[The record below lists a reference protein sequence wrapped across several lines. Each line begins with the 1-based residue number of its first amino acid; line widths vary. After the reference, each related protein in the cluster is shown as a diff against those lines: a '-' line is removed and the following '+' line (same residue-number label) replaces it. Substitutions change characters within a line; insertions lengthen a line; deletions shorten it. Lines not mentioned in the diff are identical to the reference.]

1 MANHAH
7 GSAGSRTAGAVTVDT
22 VSGRGSAAMQ
32 VAIWLAL
39 VALAVAGRLWQP
51 SWNGEPL
58 WHATPLAAVALAA
71 GFLFANPLVAASVPL
86 AALAISNL
94 ALPGYG
100 SLGVAA
106 VVYAATAWPVLL
118 GTAGILGRERPRWLA
133 VVGGSLATSLVFF
146 FSSNFAHWAFMA
158 DYPHTVAGLGECFL
172 AALPFYRW
180 MPLGDAAWTLAT
192 FGLIAA
198 ARIAAE
204 AAATRRLRPQ
214 AVSSRPLD

>member
-7 GSAGSRTAGAVTVDT
+7 DSAERTSLTGRRMIDRAVDR
-22 VSGRGSAAMQ
+22 SGVAQAAT
-32 VAIWLAL
+32 WLAL

-58 WHATPLAAVALAA
+58 WNATPMAAVALAA
-71 GFLFANPLVAASVPL
+71 GTLFTNPLVAATVPM

-100 SLGVAA
+100 SAGLAA
-106 VVYAATAWPVLL
+106 VVYAATVWPVLL
-118 GTAGILGRERPRWLA
+118 GTCGLLGRDRPHWLA
-133 VVGGSLATSLVFF
+133 VAGGGLVSSLVFF
-146 FSSNFAHWAFMA
+146 LSTNLAHWAFLH
-158 DYPHTVAGLGECFL
+158 DYPRTLAGLGECFL

-180 MPLGDAAWTLAT
+180 MPVGDVCWTLVT
-192 FGLIAA
+192 FGLITAA
-198 ARIAAE
+198 KTAAE
-204 AAATRRLRPQ
+204 AVAARRLSPQ